1 MTNLAKILR
10 LYHIAM
16 QQGLQTTRLLS
27 KFIEN
32 NDRIKKHLQQQ
43 QQWTPSPVHDNILN
57 CMLEHVA
64 HMECT
69 LCELNHAAATM
80 VTVIVVIM
88 VVAAA
93 NHTVLN
99 EQ

>member
-1 MTNLAKILR
+1 MTNLAKLLR
-10 LYHIAM
+10 LYHMAM
-16 QQGLQTTRLLS
+16 QQGLQTTCLLS
-27 KFIEN
+27 KFIKN

-57 CMLEHVA
+57 FMLEHVA
-64 HMECT
+64 HMVCT

-80 VTVIVVIM
+80 VTVIVIM
-88 VVAAA
+88 VVAPA